1 MKKSVFVLMVLLM
14 VAAVMIPGCTKP
26 APTPETPPTPETTP
40 PPTTEQPQYGGILRC
55 SYTIGPKILGYFP
68 EMTSSDLITG
78 LYYAESLVSMD
89 GIGNLIP
96 SLAVS

>member
-26 APTPETPPTPETTP
+26 APTPETPP